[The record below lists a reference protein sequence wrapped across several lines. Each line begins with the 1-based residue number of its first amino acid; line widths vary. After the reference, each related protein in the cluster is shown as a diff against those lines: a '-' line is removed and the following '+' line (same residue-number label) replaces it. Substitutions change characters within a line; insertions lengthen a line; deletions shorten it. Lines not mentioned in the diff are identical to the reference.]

1 MTWGV
6 NYLGVGDDYDDFGN
20 GTALGNIIIEQRA
33 PFERTPIYE
42 AVMAARSAEANRRY
56 WTEGPGSKR
65 GGACPGC
72 GRDVHRRPDGGLV
85 RHKVTKGG
93 EWCTAGR

>member
-6 NYLGVGDDYDDFGN
+6 DYLGLGAHDDFGV
-20 GTALGNIIIEQRA
+20 GTDLGNVIVARRA
-33 PFERTPIYE
+33 PSEATPIFD
-42 AVMAARSAEANRRY
+42 AVRAAHAE
-56 WTEGPGSKR
+56 
-65 GGACPGC
+65 GACPGC
-72 GRDVHRRPDGGLV
+72 GREVHRRPDGGLV